1 MQGRGGVIICVCER
15 ERGRER
21 GRERRRDRSIVCVS
35 EREGERDREG
45 AGECVCI
52 CVCVCV
58 CVRGG
63 WGGSVYQMACVRSES
78 DENAID
84 KVVDCQV
91 PTGAAA
97 ERHHERVLR

>member
-1 MQGRGGVIICVCER
+1 MCQRER
-15 ERGRER
+15 EREIGKGQE
-21 GRERRRDRSIVCVS
+21 SAC
-35 EREGERDREG
+35 
-45 AGECVCI
+45 AF
-52 CVCVCV
+52 VCVCV